1 MFTKKSASNILHLTS
16 RTFFIPINRLP
27 GNLKEAVTSA
37 YLCMR
42 AIDQIEDH
50 PTLDKNLKVKLL
62 KKISLDLQSGT
73 DESLELT
80 LSTELKQY
88 QNELEEVSLRIGEW
102 ALLSSTSIAPRIW
115 DATSAMAERMA
126 FWVDNEWAIYDEKDL
141 NSYTFSVAGTVG
153 LLLSDLW
160 CWYDGTQTDRSEA
173 VGFGRA
179 LQSVNILRNC
189 AEDKARGV
197 DFFPDGWTTE
207 DMHEYARKNLE
218 IAKAY
223 NKSLPKGPVLDF
235 CQIPLILA
243 EHTLNALS
251 QGKNKLSRRDVENLL
266 SKNTLSNQIRASVD
280 LADVPS

>member
-1 MFTKKSASNILHLTS
+1 MFFKKSAFNLLHLTS
-16 RTFFIPINRLP
+16 RTFSIPINHLP
-27 GNLKEAVTSA
+27 STLKEAVTSA

-50 PTLDKNLKVKLL
+50 PTLDKKLKVKLL
-62 KKISLDLQSGT
+62 SKISLDLQSET
-73 DESLELT
+73 DESLALV
-80 LSTELKQY
+80 LSTGLEQY
-88 QNELEEVSLRIGEW
+88 QNDLEEVSLRIGEW
-102 ALLSSTSIAPRIW
+102 ALLSPTSIAPRIW

-126 FWVDNEWAIYDEKDL
+126 FWVDNEWAICNEKDL
-141 NSYTFSVAGTVG
+141 NRYTFSVAGTVG

-160 CWYDGTQTDRSEA
+160 CWYDGTQTDRSKA
-173 VGFGRA
+173 VGFGRG

-189 AEDKARGV
+189 AEDRARGV

-223 NKSLPKGPVLDF
+223 NSSLPKGPILDF

-243 EHTLNALS
+243 DHTLNALS

-266 SKNTLSNQIRASVD
+266 SKVTLSSKI
-280 LADVPS
+280 